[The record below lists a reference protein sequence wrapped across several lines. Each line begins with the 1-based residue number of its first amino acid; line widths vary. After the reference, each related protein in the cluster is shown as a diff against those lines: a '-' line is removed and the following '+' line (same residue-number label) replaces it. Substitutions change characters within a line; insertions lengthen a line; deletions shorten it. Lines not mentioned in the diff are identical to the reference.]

1 MVYGVRAIPSIRSRY
16 FCKRCYLTTINPSL
30 RWRNQPRLWAVLAH
44 LKTIGQL
51 GGIFG
56 AIQSVCDSHNFW
68 QTGFNEINKLS
79 AALHFSSG
87 CKQHATGCEW
97 AIVAQVAPVASLLDC
112 LCRGCAQF
120 IVLLFCASPRHCRF
134 TMVRCHLSTLMG
146 RDKLRISDVSRLT
159 GLNRSTVTSLYK
171 ETVTRVDV
179 AAIDALC
186 NLFRCSVGELFE
198 HVPDADGSL
207 A

>member
-1 MVYGVRAIPSIRSRY
+1 MIANNKASWLFGALFLSDRDVSSGFITPKMLARVVRKST
-16 FCKRCYLTTINPSL
+16 FCYAA
-30 RWRNQPRLWAVLAH
+30 QHPRL
-44 LKTIGQL
+44 
-51 GGIFG
+51 
-56 AIQSVCDSHNFW
+56 
-68 QTGFNEINKLS
+68 
-79 AALHFSSG
+79 
-87 CKQHATGCEW
+87 
-97 AIVAQVAPVASLLDC
+97 
-112 LCRGCAQF
+112 
-120 IVLLFCASPRHCRF
+120 CRF
-134 TMVRCHLSTLMG
+134 IMVRCHLSTLMG